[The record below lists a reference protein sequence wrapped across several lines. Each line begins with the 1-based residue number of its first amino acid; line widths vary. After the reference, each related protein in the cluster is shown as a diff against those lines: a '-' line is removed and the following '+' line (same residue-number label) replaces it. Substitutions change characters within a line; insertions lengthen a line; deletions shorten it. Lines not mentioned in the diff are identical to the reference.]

1 MITHDA
7 TDKPK
12 NAHKRN
18 EQLTLTTSMA
28 LEILQTSL
36 NYVRGCGLAVRISND
51 HGLCVIGIAGA
62 ELDHG
67 THGGQG
73 SGRSSRDQNQFH
85 RKPPLRDGSMASFRK
100 SSNGFNAVKTSTVRA
115 PRRGDNTSLSV
126 KA

>member
-18 EQLTLTTSMA
+18 EQRTLTPSMA

-36 NYVRGCGLAVRISND
+36 NYVRGCGLAVRISNH
-51 HGLCVIGIAGA
+51 HGLCVTGIAGA
-62 ELDHG
+62 EWGHG
-67 THGGQG
+67 THGGPG

-85 RKPPLRDGSMASFRK
+85 RKPPLRDGSTASLRK
-100 SSNGFNAVKTSTVRA
+100 SNSGFNAAKTSTV
-115 PRRGDNTSLSV
+115 
-126 KA
+126 